1 MRHVEGNDAAVTAS
15 CVKRWLA
22 VRTGCEPKI
31 ARRHC
36 RIAAEEV
43 PQDTMRDDKII
54 AACLVDKAL
63 GARAFGAAQRLTALM
78 KASGRGLKIECPHV
92 HAA

>member
-1 MRHVEGNDAAVTAS
+1 
-15 CVKRWLA
+15 
-22 VRTGCEPKI
+22 
-31 ARRHC
+31 
-36 RIAAEEV
+36 
-43 PQDTMRDDKII
+43 MRDDKII